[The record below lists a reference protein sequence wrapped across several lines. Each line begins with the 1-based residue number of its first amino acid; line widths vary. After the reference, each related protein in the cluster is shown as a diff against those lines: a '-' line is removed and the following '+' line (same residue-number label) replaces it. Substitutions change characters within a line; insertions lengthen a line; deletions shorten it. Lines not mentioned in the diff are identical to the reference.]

1 MQIFFSL
8 TPSQAVEYRSNLFTQ
23 IHEIVFHGGGGYDWH
38 TVYDMPIWLRNFTFK
53 KIQEH
58 FQEKNKQSSNTST
71 NDLERG
77 RDILKQAQRSDP
89 ANAQKH
95 KYMDKF
101 PKTSTKPTIKSN
113 VPDFVTTKAK
123 KA

>member
-8 TPSQAVEYRSNLFTQ
+8 THSQAVEYRRNLFTQ

-38 TVYDMPIWLRNFTFK
+38 TVYEMPIWLRNFTFK